1 MVYAHILIAGNQT
14 LHVTL
19 RFGFCF
25 QSDEDEERLRP
36 HILDTVIEESGHLG
50 LLRTKLEA
58 WQEENGFTIQEI
70 DVTNAGMPL
79 AVDSAE
85 HIRLLE
91 VVVRGLACEREQS
104 RKELEGL
111 KQQLDEEGAWSVH
124 FFDAF
129 EQTELAAAYLYGISH
144 IAEHKFKCDHLR
156 RARAHHAEW
165 VQDNLH

>member
-19 RFGFCF
+19 RFGFRF
-25 QSDEDEERLRP
+25 QSDEDEKQLSP

-50 LLRTKLEA
+50 LLRAKLEA
-58 WQEENGFTIQEI
+58 WQQENGFTIQEI
-70 DVTNAGMPL
+70 DVVNAGMPL
-79 AVDSAE
+79 AIDSTK

-91 VVVRGLACEREQS
+91 DVVRGLACELEQS
-104 RKELEGL
+104 RKDLEALKQELE
-111 KQQLDEEGAWSVH
+111 EEGTWSVH

-129 EQTELAAAYLYGISH
+129 EQTELAAAYLNGVSY

-165 VQDNLH
+165 VRDNLH